1 MDRQKK
7 LALERKER
15 ERTQRIESILTV
27 AKELFFTKGYSRTT
41 MDEIALESGF
51 SKPTLYQYF
60 KTKDDLYYSL
70 LIPVVKDIFQQLG
83 EVKEKLAA
91 EQYQTGAEFI
101 HDLFKHY
108 YLVYQNDPEGF
119 SILQLFQQTG
129 MLLELS
135 EELRSTIF
143 HGGKKNY
150 EAARH
155 LVQVAIDQKLIKK
168 VDIYPFVDVMWGGL
182 FVGIVQLEL
191 VKSIRK
197 TRNRYLKSTLKLAEQ
212 VLIDSVALK

>member
-1 MDRQKK
+1 MTRHKK

-15 ERTQRIESILTV
+15 EKAQRVQGILTV
-27 AKELFFTKGYSRTT
+27 AKELFFTKGYIQTT

-60 KTKDDLYYSL
+60 KTKDDLYFSL

-83 EVKEKLAA
+83 EVKKKLEA
-91 EQYQTGAEFI
+91 EQYQSGAEFI
-101 HDLFKHY
+101 HDLFEYY
-108 YLVYQNDPEGF
+108 YLIYQNDPEGF

-129 MLLELS
+129 MLWELS
-135 EELRSTIF
+135 EELRSTIME
-143 HGGKKNY
+143 GGKKNY
-150 EAARH
+150 VAARQI
-155 LVQVAIDQKLIKK
+155 VRVAIKQKLIKK
-168 VDIYPFVDVMWGGL
+168 VKIYPFVDVMWGGL

-197 TRNRYLKSTLKLAEQ
+197 SRNRYLKSTLELAEK
-212 VLIDSVALK
+212 VLIDSVAL